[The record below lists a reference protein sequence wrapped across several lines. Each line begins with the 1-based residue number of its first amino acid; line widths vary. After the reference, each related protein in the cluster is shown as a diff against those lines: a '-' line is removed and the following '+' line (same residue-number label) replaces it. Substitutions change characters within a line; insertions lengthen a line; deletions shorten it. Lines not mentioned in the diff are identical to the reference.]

1 MPTRVYLNLSMIS
14 VVVNNNFLSA
24 KESAALNESGTQ

>member
-14 VVVNNNFLSA
+14 VVVSNNFLSA
-24 KESAALNESGTQ
+24 KEPAALNES